1 MRRRPKVRHARG
13 VALLA
18 LLVALALMAA
28 ALLAAA
34 EVAATA
40 RQRAT
45 EDELLFVGDQYRRA
59 IERYWYAAPPGQPRQ
74 LPQRVEQL
82 LLDDRYPQPVQ
93 HLRRAYADPFGGEW
107 TWMRVG
113 DRLAGVHSAA
123 RVAPLRQARFRPRD
137 GGFAGAADVSQW
149 VFLFV
154 PPAPTATPGAPSKPK
169 SRTGTTGPE
178 GSP

>member
-1 MRRRPKVRHARG
+1 MARRPPRG

-28 ALLAAA
+28 ALLTAA
-34 EVAATA
+34 EVASTT

-45 EDELLFVGDQYRRA
+45 EEELLFVGDQYRRA
-59 IERYWYAAPPGQPRQ
+59 IERYWYAAPPGQPRR

-107 TWMRVG
+107 IWVRVG
-113 DRLAGVHSAA
+113 DRLAGLHSAA
-123 RVAPLRQARFRPRD
+123 RVAPLKQARFKARD
-137 GGFAGAADVSQW
+137 SGFAAAADVSQW
-149 VFLFV
+149 IFLFV
-154 PPAPTATPGAPSKPK
+154 PPAPGGPPAERPKPHARPGES
-169 SRTGTTGPE
+169 GPE
-178 GSP
+178 RAS

>member
-1 MRRRPKVRHARG
+1 MNAARRPGTRG

-28 ALLAAA
+28 ALLAAS

-59 IERYWYAAPPGQPRQ
+59 IERYWFAAPPGQPRQ

-93 HLRRAYADPFGGEW
+93 HLRRAYADPFGGDW
-107 TWMRVG
+107 IWVRVG

-123 RVAPLRQARFRPRD
+123 RVAPIKQARFKARD
-137 GGFAGAADVSQW
+137 SGFANAAEVSQW
-149 VFLFV
+149 IFLFV
-154 PPAPTATPGAPSKPK
+154 PPAPAAAPATRPKSNAWPGA
-169 SRTGTTGPE
+169 TGPE